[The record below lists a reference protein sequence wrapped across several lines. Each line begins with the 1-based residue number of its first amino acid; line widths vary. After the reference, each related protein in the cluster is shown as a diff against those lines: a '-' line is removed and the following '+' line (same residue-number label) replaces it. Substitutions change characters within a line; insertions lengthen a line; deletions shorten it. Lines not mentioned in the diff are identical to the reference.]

1 MLIDIVFYCI
11 KYPILVYFGNE
22 IFFQISRFIQNL
34 LCKMLLSVFISYSK
48 KEIAIII
55 IFERKFGINM
65 QYVPATCSM
74 FFCGCTFFYCI
85 SYNNEAGIEKT

>member
-11 KYPILVYFGNE
+11 KYSILVYFGNE

-34 LCKMLLSVFISYSK
+34 LFEMLLSVFISYSK

-55 IFERKFGINM
+55 IFERKFEAFLQKYAVRTCYL
-65 QYVPATCSM
+65 QYV
-74 FFCGCTFFYCI
+74 FLWLHIFLLY
-85 SYNNEAGIEKT
+85 